1 MDELAR
7 IWVYLAET
15 PLLWLTATLSAY
27 LVGVACYRLSGE
39 RPWVNPVLVA
49 VALIALALARTGTDY
64 ATYFQGA
71 QFVHFMLGPA
81 TVALAA
87 PLVGNLRD
95 MRRAALPILAGLLAG
110 SAAAMVTAV
119 AVAAA
124 LGAGP
129 ATLLSLVPK
138 SATTPIAMGV
148 AERIGGIPTLTAVL
162 VILTGIIG
170 AVIATPLLNALRI
183 RDRRARGLA
192 VGVAAHGIGTA
203 RAFQID
209 ERTGAYASLGMGLN
223 GLATAVLAPLV
234 ARWLM

>member
-1 MDELAR
+1 MGDLAR

-15 PLLWLTATLSAY
+15 PLLWLTATLAAY
-27 LVGVACYRLSGE
+27 LVGDACFRASGG
-39 RPWVNPVLVA
+39 RPYVNPVLIA
-49 VALIALALARTGTDY
+49 VALIAAALWRTGTPY
-64 ATYFQGA
+64 RTYFEGA

-87 PLVGNLRD
+87 PLVANLRD
-95 MRRAALPILAGLLAG
+95 MRRAALPIVAGLLAG
-110 SAAAMVTAV
+110 SVAAMASAV
-119 AVAAA
+119 GVAAA

-148 AERIGGIPTLTAVL
+148 AERIGGLPTLTAVL
-162 VILTGIIG
+162 VILTGIVG
-170 AVIATPLLNALRI
+170 AVIATPLLNALGI

-192 VGVAAHGIGTA
+192 TGVAAHGIGTA
-203 RAFQID
+203 RAFQVD

-223 GLATAVLAPLV
+223 GLATAALAPV
-234 ARWLM
+234 IVHWLL